1 VLTQSIPKVALAPI
15 LVVALGA
22 NELPRVVV
30 TFLVAFFPLV
40 VSVAAGLLAVPED
53 LIELGRSYR
62 ASKLQQLYRIRL
74 PYAVPFIFS
83 GLKVAITLSVVG
95 AVVGEFVA
103 ADQGLGYL
111 ITSSTAFFKTP
122 VAFGAMILLSLMGI
136 VLFQLV
142 AIIERVFFP
151 RLAVAPTIPLHCSDD
166 FMLACGRMAAEH
178 EVGLHMHLAES
189 KVQALIGM
197 ERYGETLTA
206 HLSRIGLLGQNFTAA
221 HAVWLD
227 DDDARR
233 IADHGGSVAHNPS
246 SNMRFGSGL
255 ADVRAMLEAG
265 VNVGLGT
272 DGSSCGDNQN
282 MFEAMRLASFV
293 SRVHGPRIE
302 RWLTTRE
309 AVEAATVGSAK
320 ALGFG
325 DRLGRLAPG
334 FQADLVLLDLGHVN
348 WLPFNDPTN
357 QLVHLEDGNAVHS
370 VMIGGRMVVENRRPT
385 MVDAADLARRA
396 EAAPARLAEE
406 TRPMRELYE
415 RLEPV
420 VGTFCSALASRP
432 YHVRRFAAH
441 DHPHDHR
448 RE

>member
-1 VLTQSIPKVALAPI
+1 MSSRTAPGGFAGTSSAASRATALSPARRRLRRIWYASRDVVLPAAVLILLVVVWEAAVRAFAIPVYLLPAPSVIWQDTTAIADAVAGHTLATLQTVTIGFVLSIAISLPLAVLITSSPLVSNAVYPLIVLTQSIPKVALAPI

-151 RLAVAPTIPLHCSDD
+151 WSTS
-166 FMLACGRMAAEH
+166 E
-178 EVGLHMHLAES
+178 
-189 KVQALIGM
+189 Q
-197 ERYGETLTA
+197 
-206 HLSRIGLLGQNFTAA
+206 
-221 HAVWLD
+221 
-227 DDDARR
+227 
-233 IADHGGSVAHNPS
+233 
-246 SNMRFGSGL
+246 
-255 ADVRAMLEAG
+255 
-265 VNVGLGT
+265 
-272 DGSSCGDNQN
+272 
-282 MFEAMRLASFV
+282 
-293 SRVHGPRIE
+293 
-302 RWLTTRE
+302 
-309 AVEAATVGSAK
+309 TVI
-320 ALGFG
+320 
-325 DRLGRLAPG
+325 
-334 FQADLVLLDLGHVN
+334 V
-348 WLPFNDPTN
+348 
-357 QLVHLEDGNAVHS
+357 
-370 VMIGGRMVVENRRPT
+370 
-385 MVDAADLARRA
+385 
-396 EAAPARLAEE
+396 
-406 TRPMRELYE
+406 
-415 RLEPV
+415 
-420 VGTFCSALASRP
+420 
-432 YHVRRFAAH
+432 
-441 DHPHDHR
+441 
-448 RE
+448 